1 MGKIIRNSLLSIA
14 VGIGISVLSCYVGKV
29 VEPVNYIGSMF
40 VLGGMIFLD
49 QWMVKKI
56 FKNGSESRL
65 SLVRL
70 PVYLLLAVVLILV
83 PLSLSICEPVMRILR
98 SFGISF
104 LVLSL
109 WRFFTFTTVEEEKL
123 H

>member
-70 PVYLLLAVVLILV
+70 LVYLLLAVVLILV

>member
-56 FKNGSESRL
+56 FKNSSESRL

-70 PVYLLLAVVLILV
+70 LVYLLLAVVLILV